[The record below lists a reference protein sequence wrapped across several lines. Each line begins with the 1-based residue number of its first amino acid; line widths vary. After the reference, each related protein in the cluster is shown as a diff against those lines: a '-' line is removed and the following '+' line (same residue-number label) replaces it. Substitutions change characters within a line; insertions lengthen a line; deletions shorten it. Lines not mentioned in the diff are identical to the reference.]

1 MADQKITDFS
11 ADASPA
17 AADLV
22 VTAKSPFGAGSNR
35 KVTLANMKALML
47 ATPTITGHATIEG
60 VTATGATGT
69 GNFVFS
75 AAPTFTGTVTAPT
88 LKTTTL
94 FATSDGAGA
103 LVINKADGTTNVLT
117 LNTTTQEAKLTQIGA
132 NATGYADQRSSG
144 IFNFESS
151 QWNGAAAVAGNWT
164 LQGIA
169 GTAANTN
176 VLTLKYGSNT
186 VMSIGQG
193 ALATF
198 FFGQHKIISATAT
211 TTFAGGVTPFSLLQN
226 SNTTVD
232 NVASIQNANAGNM
245 YTGALVFRNKS
256 HHATTGSADFEL
268 WLANGSAEAKVFGV
282 TAAGVLSVTGDIGA
296 TGARITKG
304 WFTDLAAT
312 SATLGA
318 ASTDVITHTGRC
330 VLRTLGSDPQHV
342 TPGSRPAGTVAE
354 MAFYNGKMYFCTNA
368 ATPTWELITSA

>member
-11 ADASPA
+11 ADATPA

-35 KVTLANMKALML
+35 KVTLANMAALIL
-47 ATPTITGHATIEG
+47 ASPTITGHATIEG

-94 FATSDGAGA
+94 FATTDGAGA
-103 LVINKADGTTNVLT
+103 FVFNKADGTTNVLT

-144 IFNFESS
+144 ILNFESS
-151 QWNGAAAVAGNWT
+151 QWNGSAAVAGNWT
-164 LQGIA
+164 IQGV
-169 GTAANTN
+169 ANTSSN
-176 VLTLKYGSNT
+176 ANNLTVKYGSNT
-186 VMSIGQG
+186 LFSIGQG

-198 FFGQHKIISATAT
+198 FFGQHKITSATAT
-211 TTFAGGVTPFSLLQN
+211 TTFAGGVTPYSLLQN
-226 SNTTVD
+226 TNTTIN

-245 YTGALVFRNKS
+245 YTGAIVFRNTS
-256 HHATTGSADFEL
+256 HHATTGSADFEI
-268 WLANGSAEAKVFGV
+268 WLANGGAAAKVFGV
-282 TAAGVLSVTGDIGA
+282 TAAGVMSLTGDIGT
-296 TGARITKG
+296 TGTRITKG

-312 SATLGA
+312 AATLGA
-318 ASTDVITHTGRC
+318 ASTDIITCTGRM
-330 VLRTLGSDPQHV
+330 VLRTAGSDPQDA
-342 TPGSRPAGTVAE
+342 TPASRPAGSVGEIVYYNAE
-354 MAFYNGKMYFCTNA
+354 MYFCTDA
-368 ATPTWELITSA
+368 STPTWKKITAS